1 MGLGPSGATRL
12 LGTYI
17 CGSHIMWLLFLV
29 WTIGHLITDKIS
41 YHGLYAVIHHLYC
54 GYFCFSA
61 SPALINHIGSLV
73 TTNIL
78 SQIQHLGRL
87 SEIQKRYRISWISQI
102 DLSKCGQKKF
112 AVFFFLARRKFKCK
126 STF

>member
-17 CGSHIMWLLFLV
+17 VPSMDNWA
-29 WTIGHLITDKIS
+29 S
-41 YHGLYAVIHHLYC
+41 YQGLYAVIHHLYC
-54 GYFCFSA
+54 GYLCFSA

-112 AVFFFLARRKFKCK
+112 AVFFFPGKKKVQVQKHLLV
-126 STF
+126 SL